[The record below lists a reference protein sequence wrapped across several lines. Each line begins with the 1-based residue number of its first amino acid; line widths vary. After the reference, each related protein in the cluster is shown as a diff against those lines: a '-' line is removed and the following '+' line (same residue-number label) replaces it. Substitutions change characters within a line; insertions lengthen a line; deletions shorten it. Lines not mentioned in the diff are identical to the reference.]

1 VSASHEEAR
10 VSGDD
15 LRWLLLIHQIPP
27 KPDYLRV
34 KIGRRLQKVGAVPV
48 KNSVY
53 VLPDHGQSFEDFQWI
68 RTEIIDG
75 GGDASICR
83 ADFVDGLTNDQIRH
97 LFRSARDAEYAEIA
111 TAARELWASLRGRE
125 RDARESARSRASR
138 PEDELARLRKRLA
151 GVAAIDFFDAP
162 ERAMAEE
169 ALGIVD
175 AELEPRR
182 PAAERVGPLTAD
194 RSAYHGRTWVT
205 RADIFVDR
213 IASAWLIRRF
223 IDPDARF
230 KFVPGDAY
238 QPGKGELRFDMFEGE
253 LTHEGDRC
261 TFEVLIERFALDA
274 PGLRALA
281 EVVHDIDLKDGKFAR
296 ADAAGIE
303 RVLLGL
309 VAAHPDDAA
318 RLERGSQLFDE
329 MFALAATEAKAR
341 G

>member
-1 VSASHEEAR
+1 MSENAP
-10 VSGDD
+10 
-15 LRWLLLIHQIPP
+15 RWLLLIHQIPP

-53 VLPDHGQSFEDFQWI
+53 VLPDRGQSFEDFQWI

-83 ADFVDGLTNDQIRH
+83 ADFIDGLTNDQLRH

-111 TAARELWASLRGRE
+111 TAARELWASLRGRDRE
-125 RDARESARSRASR
+125 TRDAARSRPSR
-138 PEDELARLRKRLA
+138 PEDELARLRKRLTS
-151 GVAAIDFFDAP
+151 VAAIDFFDAP

-169 ALGIVD
+169 ALAIVD
-175 AELEPRR
+175 AELEPRK
-182 PAAERVGPLTAD
+182 PAAERVGPLAAD
-194 RSAYHGRTWVT
+194 RAAYRGRTWVT
-205 RADIFVDR
+205 RADVFVDR

-223 IDPDARF
+223 IDPEARF
-230 KFVPGDAY
+230 KFVSGEEY

-261 TFEVLIERFALDA
+261 TFETLIERFALDEPA
-274 PGLRALA
+274 LRALA

-296 ADAAGIE
+296 EDAPGIE

-309 VAAHPDDAA
+309 VAAHPDDSA
-318 RLERGSQLFDE
+318 RIERGSQLFDE
-329 MFALAATEAKAR
+329 LFALATVEAKATLR
-341 G
+341 